1 MAQYLFRH
9 GASVPLAP
17 GPAEDDMLAAV
28 TGSGVP
34 HVEVTYRPPCDEV
47 AWQAKLRATLDD
59 AGVNINSVHAPFG
72 STVDLSSEDASVR
85 ETGAAAVEASISY
98 AAAIGADIVVVHG
111 SMEPIVPADRDKRE
125 AFARDSLASLCA
137 SAGDAGVRIAVE
149 LLPRTCLGNTTDG
162 LWRLLEGIPSDQA
175 GFCLDTNHL
184 TPPWMSAVRDGSDAE
199 RALLGNLGGV
209 LAYPSMLPGV
219 VRELAGRLITLHVSD
234 YNGID
239 ERHWL
244 PLRGVVDWP
253 AFMNALADVG
263 FDGAF
268 VFETRFTPEGL
279 AAQLAEASSNYDSIL
294 DLARA
299 AAA

>member
-1 MAQYLFRH
+1 LAHYLFKQ

-17 GPAEDDMLAAV
+17 GPVEDDMLAAV
-28 TGSGVP
+28 TGSGVA
-34 HVEVTYRPPCDEV
+34 HVEVTYRPPCDD
-47 AWQAKLRATLDD
+47 AGWQGKLRAALDD

-72 STVDLSSEDASVR
+72 SPVDISSEDAAVR
-85 ETGAAAVEASISY
+85 ATGAAAVEASISY

-125 AFARDSLASLCA
+125 ALARASLIALCA

-162 LWRLLEGIPSDQA
+162 LWRLLEGIPHEQA

-184 TPPWMSAVRDGSDAE
+184 TPPWMSAVREDSDAE
-199 RALLGNLGGV
+199 RALLDNLGGL
-209 LAYPSMLPGV
+209 LAYPTMLPGV
-219 VRELAGRLITLHVSD
+219 VRELAERLITLHVSD

-244 PLRGVVDWP
+244 PLRGVVDWA
-253 AFMNALADVG
+253 AFANALADVG

-268 VFETRFTPEGL
+268 VYETRFTPDGL
-279 AAQLAEASSNYDSIL
+279 ADQLAEASANYDSIL